1 MKKKE
6 SNSKIIYLFFIITFL
21 SLTIAVRSQDTT
33 RVSPPLPD
41 EINKIVSASCMPCHS
56 AKGGMM
62 ARSKLNFNDWTS
74 YPAEKQ
80 KGKANDIYK
89 EVSNDKMPPK
99 NARENNPGIIP
110 TKEQVSTIKKWVDT
124 FGGQ

>member
-1 MKKKE
+1 MKNRDGHLKAI
-6 SNSKIIYLFFIITFL
+6 NLLLIMCFL
-21 SLTIAVRSQDTT
+21 GMSIVARSQDTT

-62 ARSKLNFNDWTS
+62 ARTKLNFSEWTAYS
-74 YPAEKQ
+74 AEKQ
-80 KGKANDIYK
+80 KEKASDMYK
-89 EVSNDKMPPK
+89 EVSKDKMPPK

-110 TKEQVSTIKKWVDT
+110 TKEQVGIIKKWVDS
-124 FGGQ
+124 F

>member
-1 MKKKE
+1 MKKKGHL
-6 SNSKIIYLFFIITFL
+6 SVIINLFFIIIFL
-21 SLTIAVRSQDTT
+21 GLTPAVKGQDTT
-33 RVSPPLPD
+33 KVSPPLPD
-41 EINKIVSASCMPCHS
+41 DINKIVSASCMPCHS

-62 ARSKLNFNDWTS
+62 SRSKLNFNDWTS

-80 KGKANDIYK
+80 KEKANDIYK

-110 TKEQVSTIKKWVDT
+110 TKEQVSTIKKWVDS
-124 FGGQ
+124 FGG